1 MHIKLMFLWISTPEE
16 IKKKNK
22 METIWEVLKE
32 IIDKISSILGS
43 ALTIAMYLHIM
54 TLTKLHDLECINI

>member
-1 MHIKLMFLWISTPEE
+1 MGHTLGSAEK
-16 IKKKNK
+16 
-22 METIWEVLKE
+22 ETIG
-32 IIDKISSILGS
+32 KISSILGS